1 MNNEKQ
7 IKVPRFF
14 GIGKI
19 IAQKTGYSEEHISGV
34 LTGKRSRNG
43 KKGRHIVELS
53 RQLTESLEKIR
64 VEDDEPE
71 TVSSRQSAVI
81 GNTL

>member
-1 MNNEKQ
+1 MNSEKQ

-43 KKGRHIVELS
+43 RKGRHIIELAQ
-53 RQLTESLEKIR
+53 QLTESLEKIR
-64 VEDDEPE
+64 IENE
-71 TVSSRQSAVI
+71 
-81 GNTL
+81 